1 MKYIVLFI
9 ITILLFS
16 LHAKNIDKKEFPL
29 IQPISVEKYDPLAN
43 NYLADDD
50 NDGVRNNKDKC
61 PDTIAGAKVDNFGC
75 LIIKDDDGD
84 GVANQNDKCARTKPG
99 ATVNEMGCEPDSDE
113 DGVVDAIDECPDTS
127 TDFVV
132 DSVGCPQTAIL
143 KIHFDSDKSKI
154 KSEYLSEV
162 EEFANFLNDNK
173 AYQVV
178 IFGHTDDRN
187 LNESNE
193 LLSKERAQAVLNTL
207 VEFGV
212 NTTRLTAIGKA
223 SKEPIADNDT
233 DEGRAQNRRIE
244 IELIQ

>member
-1 MKYIVLFI
+1 MKFFILF
-9 ITILLFS
+9 TSMVLLFS
-16 LHAKNIDKKEFPL
+16 LHATEISKEEFPL
-29 IQPISVEKYDPLAN
+29 VQPISVEKYDPLAN

-50 NDGVRNNKDKC
+50 GDGVRNNKDKC
-61 PDTIAGAKVDNFGC
+61 PNTIAGANVDTFGC
-75 LIIKDDDGD
+75 IIIKDDDND
-84 GVANQNDKCARTKPG
+84 GIPNKDDKCARTEPG

-132 DSVGCPQTAIL
+132 NAVGCPQTAIL
-143 KIHFDSDKSKI
+143 KINFDSDKSKV

-162 EEFANFLNDNK
+162 EEFANFLNDNE

-187 LNESNE
+187 LNNSNE
-193 LLSKERAQAVLNTL
+193 RLSKERAEAVLNAL
-207 VEFGV
+207 VKLGIS
-212 NTTRLTAIGKA
+212 TTRLTAIGKG
-223 SKEPIADNDT
+223 SQEPITDNDT